1 MRKRLKEKR
10 TKERGRQRQEEAESA
25 ESGSCRK
32 MIHNRHRSHRQQTA
46 TNVSKSVGACEGLNF
61 PLLWRVF
68 MPTYVFVGEGRSQ
81 CNVTPV
87 YIGIIIAGLKCVCV
101 VPQPEVII
109 INGKYYIYAFSRHFY
124 PKRLYRLYIFLSVCV
139 FTGNRTHDILRC

>member
-10 TKERGRQRQEEAESA
+10 TKERGRQRQEAESA
-25 ESGSCRK
+25 ESGRCRK

-46 TNVSKSVGACEGLNF
+46 TNVCKSVRILNQGEGFCEGLNF

-101 VPQPEVII
+101 C
-109 INGKYYIYAFSRHFY
+109 
-124 PKRLYRLYIFLSVCV
+124 VC
-139 FTGNRTHDILRC
+139 GPSARGYHH

>member
-46 TNVSKSVGACEGLNF
+46 TNVCKSVGACEGLNF
-61 PLLWRVF
+61 PLLWSFYAHLCVC
-68 MPTYVFVGEGRSQ
+68 GRRQIPVQ
-81 CNVTPV
+81 CDPSV
-87 YIGIIIAGLKCVCV
+87 YRDHNRWAKVCVCVCVCV

-109 INGKYYIYAFSRHFY
+109 INGKY
-124 PKRLYRLYIFLSVCV
+124 
-139 FTGNRTHDILRC
+139 